1 MTKKPTLL
9 FTIPTL
15 RAGGAERVLV
25 SLLNH
30 WAEKNIFNLV
40 LVVHDDPKTRPFYT
54 LHPTIN
60 VIHTGFWDKHQKW
73 RIVFFLSRIINILK
87 PDGVISFIIWNNI
100 LTLLAAKIVRV
111 PCIIAER
118 SSPHVVKNKVVK
130 YVRNWIYGWAD
141 RVIVQTGRAQAMF
154 PERLGPKISVIAN
167 PISSTA
173 KPSGERQHLI
183 LSAGRLAKEKRF
195 SLLIESFSLIAD
207 DHRDWNLVIFGEGP
221 ERKNLETC
229 ITEKGLEKRIF
240 LPGAT
245 KEIAQE
251 MAKGSI
257 FVLSSRFE
265 GMPNALAEAM
275 TLGLAVISTDCPTG
289 PRELITPFEN
299 GLLVPVDDAE
309 ALAESMK
316 MLIEDRKMRENFGKR
331 ASQAM
336 KKYDIKNITLLWE
349 KEFKK
354 VF

>member
-1 MTKKPTLL
+1 
-9 FTIPTL
+9 
-15 RAGGAERVLV
+15 
-25 SLLNH
+25 
-30 WAEKNIFNLV
+30 
-40 LVVHDDPKTRPFYT
+40 
-54 LHPTIN
+54 
-60 VIHTGFWDKHQKW
+60 
-73 RIVFFLSRIINILK
+73 
-87 PDGVISFIIWNNI
+87 
-100 LTLLAAKIVRV
+100 
-111 PCIIAER
+111 
-118 SSPHVVKNKVVK
+118 
-130 YVRNWIYGWAD
+130 
-141 RVIVQTGRAQAMF
+141 
-154 PERLGPKISVIAN
+154 
-167 PISSTA
+167 
-173 KPSGERQHLI
+173 
-183 LSAGRLAKEKRF
+183 
-195 SLLIESFSLIAD
+195 
-207 DHRDWNLVIFGEGP
+207 
-221 ERKNLETC
+221 
-229 ITEKGLEKRIF
+229 
-240 LPGAT
+240 
-245 KEIAQE
+245 